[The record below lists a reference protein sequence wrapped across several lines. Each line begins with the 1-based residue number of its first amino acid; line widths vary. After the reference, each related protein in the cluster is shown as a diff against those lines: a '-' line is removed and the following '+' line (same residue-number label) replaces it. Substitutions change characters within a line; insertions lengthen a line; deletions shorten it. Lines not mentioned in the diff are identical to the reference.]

1 MLAAPL
7 ILTDPEGRRYAVG
20 LHWKRI
26 VTANARSAEREALR
40 YVRSCGAT
48 HAVFTRGSRGE
59 IAAVGC
65 AELADDRTPVLS
77 LANAFCLHQDDAGR
91 ALIALP
97 LDDQQAW
104 WCAVADGLVV
114 NGHDLVVPQAEI
126 TERADVFA
134 QRYPDGPIRR
144 RGALL
149 GEATPPTLLDVFEM
163 ARAHQPDCQLQPL
176 RRPWSGH
183 RRRWVTSLAVGVVG
197 VAYLGFTAF
206 QHHQARQRAAL
217 ESLHQAPEISA
228 QQAWQ
233 KVLTEWERKAHLAAP
248 AALTR
253 VLEGLEN
260 VPLDVADWQAVQ
272 IRCTRQAARWGCSV
286 RYDRRTDRRSTTHD
300 FLARLPATWTT
311 DGGSINSIH
320 ARFEVEAP
328 LLRLSAAQ
336 LPQTQ
341 DASLAVLTRL
351 QQDNRAFVSADLGPV
366 VAVKLNPPTDGE
378 GRPMAV
384 DPAVAKPQV
393 VSRTVQW
400 AGPLRSL
407 YVLEGLPVSWNLVHL
422 DISRAQV
429 EHADLT
435 VSGLMVREA
444 RGEVHARQ

>member
-40 YVRSCGAT
+40 YVRNCGAT

-91 ALIALP
+91 ALVALP

-104 WCAVADGLVV
+104 LCAVADGLVV
-114 NGHDLVVPQAEI
+114 NGHDLVLPQAAV
-126 TERADVFA
+126 TERADAFT
-134 QRYPDGPIRR
+134 QRYPEGPIRR
-144 RGALL
+144 QGALL
-149 GEATPPTLLDVFEM
+149 DEAARPTLLDVFEM

-176 RRPWSGH
+176 RRRWSG
-183 RRRWVTSLAVGVVG
+183 RRRGWAIGLAMGMTG
-197 VAYLGFTAF
+197 VAYLGFTAL
-206 QHHQARQRAAL
+206 QQHQARQRAAM
-217 ESLHQAPEISA
+217 ESLNQVPEISA
-228 QQAWQ
+228 QQAWH
-233 KVLTEWERKAHLAAP
+233 KVLTDWERKANLAAP

-253 VLEGLEN
+253 VLEGLES
-260 VPLDVADWQAVQ
+260 VPLDVADWQASQV
-272 IRCTRQAARWGCSV
+272 RCARQAARWVCSA
-286 RYDRRTDRRSTTHD
+286 RYERRTDRRSTTQD
-300 FLARLPATWTT
+300 FLAKLPATWAT
-311 DGGSINSIH
+311 DGASINSIH
-320 ARFEVEAP
+320 ARFELDAP
-328 LLRLSAAQ
+328 LLQTNAAQ

-341 DASLAVLTRL
+341 DVSLAVLARL
-351 QQDNRAFVSADLGPV
+351 QQDSRAFVSADLGPV
-366 VAVKLNPPTDGE
+366 VAVKLSLPTDSE
-378 GRPMAV
+378 GHPMTL
-384 DPAVAKPQV
+384 DPAIAKPQLV
-393 VSRTVQW
+393 TRTVQW

-407 YVLEGLPVSWNLVHL
+407 YVLEGLPISWNLLHL
-422 DISRAQV
+422 DISRAQL

-444 RGEVHARQ
+444 RGEIHARQ